1 MHWHHDALRTVT
13 TMMLHQSYI
22 RSRIERRTEFNAI
35 ATGHRSLRSSSISD
49 ALGLFESSSPSSLFS
64 LLSAPSLV
72 IMIMIIIY
80 KSRWTKNPMKA
91 TKIEPTHIQDGTTP
105 LPEKEMEVQVK
116 IETMTT

>member
-1 MHWHHDALRTVT
+1 
-13 TMMLHQSYI
+13 
-22 RSRIERRTEFNAI
+22 
-35 ATGHRSLRSSSISD
+35 
-49 ALGLFESSSPSSLFS
+49 
-64 LLSAPSLV
+64 
-72 IMIMIIIY
+72 MIMIIIY